1 MAQSVSLFFEHFF
14 FRGSTSQLR
23 QFGVF
28 SNDPGN
34 PPEKRH
40 GWKLPPD
47 VVWRTSWGPKE
58 KDDDTRHRAGEVSD
72 SSRGHEK
79 LPSLKLTWNLK
90 MTPWK
95 RRFLLETMIFRFHV
109 KFRGC
114 RLSTPTGHFTWRTK
128 WTNIAAASWG
138 FFVFVCVNPQV
149 TKGRDSDQ
157 FFLPESRL
165 VPPVVCG

>member
-95 RRFLLETMIFRFHV
+95 RRFLLETIIFRCYV
-109 KFRGC
+109 SFREGTQF
-114 RLSTPTGHFTWRTK
+114 RILRPIESGILGSSLWWILIF
-128 WTNIAAASWG
+128 WG
-138 FFVFVCVNPQV
+138 VIPLNLELIKQCI
-149 TKGRDSDQ
+149 
-157 FFLPESRL
+157 
-165 VPPVVCG
+165 